1 MAERLLQ
8 FFKLYPLDL
17 ISHLSSVFPIVAG
30 LFRVGELRINLIYVW
45 LLFIFCFLKDTYSLV
60 RMFVSPNNLFIRN
73 IEPIFETV
81 LVGLVFL
88 YSFEKPVYKRIIV
101 LATFI
106 GVIVTLRFYNSQQV
120 SAISLSAFRVFAI
133 ALALSYFN
141 KILVD
146 MRVKSIVKHGLFW
159 FTSGLLIYC
168 TGTFFIVLFSEYWY
182 QDINKVPRDVFDRYW
197 NVSQVLFVFF
207 ALMAALGL
215 WTGKYDR
222 ENLI

>member
-1 MAERLLQ
+1 MAEKLLQ
-8 FFKLYPLDL
+8 FFKLYPLDF
-17 ISHLSSVFPIVAG
+17 ISSLSSVFPIAAG
-30 LFRVGELRINLIYVW
+30 LFRVNQLKINLIYVW
-45 LLFIFCFLKDTYSLV
+45 LLFIFCFLKDAYSLV
-60 RMFVSPNNLFIRN
+60 QVFVAPSNWYVQN

-81 LVGLVFL
+81 LVGLVFF
-88 YSFEKPVYKRIIV
+88 YSFEKPIYKRLVGIATVICLII
-101 LATFI
+101 
-106 GVIVTLRFYNSQQV
+106 TLYFYNSKEV

-146 MRVKSIVKHGLFW
+146 MRVKSIVKHSLFW
-159 FTSGLLIYC
+159 FTSGLLVYC

-182 QDINKVPRDVFDRYW
+182 KDINKVPSAVFDRYW
-197 NVSQVLFVFF
+197 NISQVLFIFF

-215 WTGKYDR
+215 WAGKYDR